1 MFEDVLVILQN
12 DIWLALLV
20 AFIAYILGD
29 INFSIIVSKATAD
42 DDIRDHGS
50 GNAGATNV
58 LRTYGKRAAIFTA
71 IGDVG
76 KAVLAVFLG
85 EYLMASFATSGV
97 SADHL
102 KLFGGYIAGLF
113 CVLGH
118 ILPAMFSF
126 RGGKGILAG
135 LGLMLVLDWR
145 AAIIG
150 LVVFG
155 IVVGITRY
163 VSLGSII
170 AALSID
176 AALFVFQKFVD
187 KLDLQTVLFCMLV
200 FSIVVIT
207 VILKHFSNI
216 QRLVRGE
223 ENKVHWNKAK
233 K

>member
-85 EYLMASFATSGV
+85 KYLMASFATSGV

-118 ILPAMFSF
+118 IFPAMFSF

-187 KLDLQTVLFCMLV
+187 KLDLQTVLFCTLV
-200 FSIVVIT
+200 FSIVVLT

-216 QRLVRGE
+216 QRLVHCE

>member
-1 MFEDVLVILQN
+1 MLEDVLVILQN

-20 AFIAYILGD
+20 AFIAYILGN

-58 LRTYGKRAAIFTA
+58 LRTYGKRAALFTA

-76 KAVLAVFLG
+76 KAVFAVFLG
-85 EYLMASFATSGV
+85 RYLMTSLATSGV
-97 SADHL
+97 TFDHL

-118 ILPAMFSF
+118 IFPAMFSF

-135 LGLMLVLDWR
+135 LGLMLMLDWR
-145 AAIIG
+145 AALIG

-155 IVVGITRY
+155 VVVGITRY

-176 AALFVFQKFVD
+176 IALFTFQMFVD
-187 KLDLQTVLFCMLV
+187 RVDVQSVLFCVIV
-200 FSIVVIT
+200 FSTVVLI
-207 VILKHFSNI
+207 VILKHLSNI
-216 QRLVRGE
+216 RRLIRGE
-223 ENKVHWNKAK
+223 ENKVHWKKAK